1 MAEKNYLTV
10 NYDGS
15 IFQYSKDEKEGYV
28 KFTNSKNK
36 VSYRKYFNKGVEG
49 NLLWV
54 NRKKNEYLNN
64 REELQLVLGSEDETY
79 YVTFV
84 VMNQSGDSIDDFTE
98 SLLRFLPKMD
108 KGSVYNIGAWKMS
121 KGDVIKGEEVK
132 YNNSGVTVKFGGEKL
147 EPALSYR
154 TEKNPKGDIPVL
166 EWKEIAGSVKPTAA
180 SKEDKLVYLY
190 GILETECNRLAF
202 EENSSQ
208 PAPEKPKESK
218 PKAEKKELPK
228 PTAKEAFEPAGKSFI
243 EEDDSDELPF

>member
-15 IFQYSKDEKEGYV
+15 IFQYSRDEKEGYV

-108 KGSVYNIGAWKMS
+108 KGSVYNIGAWKMN

-132 YNNSGVTVKFGGEKL
+132 YDNSGVTVKFGGEKL
-147 EPALSYR
+147 KPALSFK
-154 TEKNPKGDIPVL
+154 TEKNPTGTIPML
-166 EWKEIAGSVKPTAA
+166 EWKEIAGSKKPTAA
-180 SKEDKLVYLY
+180 SKEEKLVYLY
-190 GILETECNRLAF
+190 DVLEKECTRLGF
-202 EENSSQ
+202 EENTAQES
-208 PAPEKPKESK
+208 PKESK
-218 PKAEKKELPK
+218 PKPKSKE
-228 PTAKEAFEPAGKSFI
+228 
-243 EEDDSDELPF
+243 